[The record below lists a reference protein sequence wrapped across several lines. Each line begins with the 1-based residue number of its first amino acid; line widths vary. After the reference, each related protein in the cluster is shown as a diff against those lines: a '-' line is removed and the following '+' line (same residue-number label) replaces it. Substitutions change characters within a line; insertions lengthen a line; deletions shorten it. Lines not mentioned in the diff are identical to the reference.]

1 MIGLFLLVQ
10 ILSVTRA
17 VDVRVGMPVGSS
29 SGNPDFYPNWF
40 RDNQT
45 GELKGFF
52 LEYLDEV
59 LKEANLTY
67 TIVQDTFG
75 SYTGLGKEINLKF
88 LINI

>member
-1 MIGLFLLVQ
+1 MIGLFFLVQ

-29 SGNPDFYPNWF
+29 SGNPEFYPNWF

-59 LKEANLTY
+59 LREANLTY
-67 TIVQDTFG
+67 TIVEDTFG